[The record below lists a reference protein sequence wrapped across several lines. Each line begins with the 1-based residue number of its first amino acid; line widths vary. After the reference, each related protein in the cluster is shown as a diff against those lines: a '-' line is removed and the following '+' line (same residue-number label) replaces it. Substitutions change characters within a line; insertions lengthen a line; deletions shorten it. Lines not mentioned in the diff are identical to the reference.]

1 MSRER
6 IICVDGFSMS
16 VQASTTHYCSPKADS
31 AESYGAVEVGHP
43 SQLEELLEPHMEG
56 DDGDDPTKAIY
67 PYTPAAVVLQV
78 IAKHG
83 GVADGQLPPLH
94 VTDLEQRAIENARL
108 HALARA
114 EIEEER
120 KESEEE

>member
-43 SQLEELLEPHMEG
+43 SQLEELLEPH
-56 DDGDDPTKAIY
+56 KAIY

-108 HALARA
+108 HALALA